1 MMRRPHPEGGL
12 GAIRVE
18 VRGLAAHGSTPW
30 LGDNAILK
38 SHDVF
43 RRIETLPFSRD
54 NESEADKLGVDYMR
68 AAGYDVKQSVKL
80 WEKMG
85 AASGSRSPEFMSTHP
100 NPDTRIKDLK
110 AYITAKGYATF

>member
-1 MMRRPHPEGGL
+1 MAIL
-12 GAIRVE
+12 GA
-18 VRGLAAHGSTPW
+18 GAAVG
-30 LGDNAILK
+30 
-38 SHDVF
+38 V
-43 RRIETLPFSRD
+43 TLPFSRD